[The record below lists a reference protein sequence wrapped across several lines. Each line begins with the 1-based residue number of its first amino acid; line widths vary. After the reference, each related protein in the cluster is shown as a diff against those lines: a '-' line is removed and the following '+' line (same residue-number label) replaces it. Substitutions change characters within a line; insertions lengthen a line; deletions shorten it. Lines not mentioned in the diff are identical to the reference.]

1 MTSLLRH
8 IVKFTDSIQI
18 SLKVGIKYANSK
30 VSDKITEVGEQYMI
44 FNNSSDVMMTSLL
57 INKGTESIRH
67 LGSANLSHVFHFT

>member
-30 VSDKITEVGEQYMI
+30 VSDKITEVGEQ
-44 FNNSSDVMMTSLL
+44 
-57 INKGTESIRH
+57 
-67 LGSANLSHVFHFT
+67 